1 MAFEINGGM
10 RVEVARETQFN
21 MLGHIA

>member
-1 MAFEINGGM
+1 MAFETNGGM